1 MFHGGGGGGGGGH
14 FHGGGGGP
22 AGRLHG
28 AMDAEEDEQDVLG
41 NIYDTKIYAR
51 MLKYIKPVKG
61 WMIAGAIGMLLRTFS
76 QLATPYMIAIAT
88 DEFIQTGDVSG
99 LGIIALILIAIAAVM
114 WIGEFMAHRYLAY
127 AGQSIL
133 YTMRNQMFDHL
144 HKLSLA
150 FFDHNKVGKIMS
162 RVQNDI
168 NQLQE
173 VLTNGILNMVTSLVT
188 LVGIAVVMITMNWK
202 LALLTLTV
210 VPILALIVFIWQ
222 KYARKAFVRVRRAIA
237 EVNDQLQETISGVR
251 AVQSLSREE
260 VNLNQ
265 FDDANKEHLDANIQA
280 ARLQAFMMPT
290 VQIMTAIAYALLI
303 VYGGYQVMDGTMGVG
318 VLLGFIM
325 YIQRFFEPIMQLTMQ
340 YTMLQR
346 AMASGQRIF
355 ELLDVEPEIQDA
367 KDAIEMPDIKGHIV
381 FDHINFSYEPGVEV
395 LHDINLEVNPGETI
409 AIVGRTGAGKSSLM
423 NLVSRLYEI
432 DEGQIILDGYDIG
445 SVTQESLRRQVGIV
459 PQEAFL
465 FSGTIEDNI
474 RYGQLDATREDVI
487 KAAQAAGVH
496 EAISRMDKGY
506 DTQVGERG
514 GNLSAGQRQLTCLAR
529 AILANPPILIMD
541 EATSNVDTNTE
552 RIMQEALRRLAEG
565 RTCLIIAH
573 RLSTVTSADRILALE
588 NGRIVEMGTHKELLA
603 NKGLYY
609 HMFETLS
616 AIEPD

>member
-1 MFHGGGGGGGGGH
+1 
-14 FHGGGGGP
+14 
-22 AGRLHG
+22 
-28 AMDAEEDEQDVLG
+28 MDADDDEQEILG
-41 NIYDTKIYAR
+41 NIYDTRIYTR
-51 MLKYIKPVKG
+51 MFKYIGPVKR
-61 WMIAGAIGMLLRTFS
+61 WMAAGAAGMLIRMFA
-76 QLATPYMIAIAT
+76 QLATPYIIAIAT
-88 DEFIQTGDVSG
+88 DDFIQTGKVSG
-99 LGIIALILIAIAAVM
+99 LGIIAIILLAVAVLT
-114 WIGEFMAHRYLAY
+114 WVGEFMAHRYLAY

-133 YTMRNQMFDHL
+133 YRMRNEMFDHL
-144 HKLSLA
+144 HELSLA

-173 VLTNGILNMVTSLVT
+173 VLTNGILNMITSLLT
-188 LVGIAVVMITMNWK
+188 LVGIAIVMMTMNWK
-202 LALLTLTV
+202 LALLTLIV
-210 VPILALIVFIWQ
+210 VPILVLIVYIWQ
-222 KYARKAFVRVRRAIA
+222 KYARKAFIRVRRAIA

-251 AVQSLSREE
+251 AVQSLSREA

-265 FDDANKEHLDANIQA
+265 FDSVNREHLDANISA

-290 VQIMTAIAYALLI
+290 VQIMTAIAYSLLI
-303 VYGGYQVMDGTMGVG
+303 VYGGYQVMQGIMGVG

-325 YIQRFFEPIMQLTMQ
+325 YIQRFFEPIMQLTSE

-355 ELLDVEPEIQDA
+355 ELLDVEPEIQDV
-367 KDAIEMPDIKGHIV
+367 KDAIDMPDIKGHII
-381 FDHINFSYEPGVEV
+381 FDHIHFSYEPGVEV

-409 AIVGRTGAGKSSLM
+409 AIIGPTGAGKSSLM

-445 SVTQESLRRQVGIV
+445 SVTQQSLRRQVGIV

-474 RYGQLDATREDVI
+474 RYGRLKASREDVI
-487 KAAQAAGVH
+487 QAAQAAGVH

-529 AILANPPILIMD
+529 AILADPPILIMD

-552 RIMQEALRRLAEG
+552 RIMQEALRRLAKG

-573 RLSTVTSADRILALE
+573 RLSTVTSADRILALQS
-588 NGRIVEMGTHKELLA
+588 GRIVEMGTHKELLA
-603 NKGLYY
+603 KKGLYY

-616 AIEPD
+616 AIEPDRAG